1 MRGSSEER
9 LAGESNEAERIQAQE
24 PGPQVPLLVGAD
36 PLPRVPTGSSSFSP
50 QRHFHEDG
58 AGEELTE
65 SIGSRESLEL
75 AVIRDQRSWSAR
87 LGGGG
92 SEAKLIRDHGRRS
105 ETVPR
110 LDCRRREQP
119 VPE

>member
-75 AVIRDQRSWSAR
+75 AVIGDQQE
-87 LGGGG
+87 LV
-92 SEAKLIRDHGRRS
+92 SEVGRRRVRGEAHTRS
-105 ETVPR
+105 RSAIGDGAPTGLSTPGTAR
-110 LDCRRREQP
+110 T
-119 VPE
+119 